1 MEETI
6 VQIDACEK
14 RVKEHIGANSDNMEV
29 FKQQIKVLDATNETF
44 VKQIKDDEH
53 YTKKQFKAM
62 DKKIFEL
69 HNLLRDDN
77 FSSDADEVKE

>member
-1 MEETI
+1 
-6 VQIDACEK
+6 
-14 RVKEHIGANSDNMEV
+14 
-29 FKQQIKVLDATNETF
+29 